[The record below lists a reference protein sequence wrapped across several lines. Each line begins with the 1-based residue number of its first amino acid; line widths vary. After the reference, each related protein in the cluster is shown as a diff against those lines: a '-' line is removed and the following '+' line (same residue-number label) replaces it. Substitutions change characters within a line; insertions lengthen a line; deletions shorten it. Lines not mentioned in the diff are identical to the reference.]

1 MKTTPRGAVRLAAGF
16 SSPPR
21 RVKAPWQT
29 ARYACRLARRACRS
43 SSQKSRCAAIF
54 GSPVY
59 FQGTLIIKRAA
70 HSPPSVYSQGKRGK
84 SVVLPLFEYLYGI
97 KTPRK
102 FTLSAK
108 AAGMRQ
114 IECAYRKARLSD
126 AQKLFE
132 REKRQKCGFAVF
144 SYLFLSILN
153 FTFYILHLQRRFF
166 VALLLRMTGREG
178 ICTLLAFPLGGRCRR
193 SRRKRGVGPSSILHS
208 TFYILHFT
216 FYICR

>member
-1 MKTTPRGAVRLAAGF
+1 MKKGETCRALPRKIARHTGGGFSPLRLVAPRRHGRRRAALAAL
-16 SSPPR
+16 PA
-21 RVKAPWQT
+21 AP
-29 ARYACRLARRACRS
+29 AAPL
-43 SSQKSRCAAIF
+43 SQKSHFVAIF
-54 GSPVY
+54 GSPVC

-114 IECAYRKARLSD
+114 SECAYRKARLSD

-153 FTFYILHLQRRFF
+153 
-166 VALLLRMTGREG
+166 
-178 ICTLLAFPLGGRCRR
+178 
-193 SRRKRGVGPSSILHS
+193 S

-216 FYICR
+216 FKTLPPIILS